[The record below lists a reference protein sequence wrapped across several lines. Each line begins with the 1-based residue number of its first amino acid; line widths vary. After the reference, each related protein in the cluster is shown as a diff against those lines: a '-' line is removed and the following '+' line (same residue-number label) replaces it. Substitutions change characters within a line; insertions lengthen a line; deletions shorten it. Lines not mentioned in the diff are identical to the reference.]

1 MSEEKENHLDEFVSI
16 ETEISHGK
24 KFLAG
29 LIDGII
35 IIGFFTTAFVLLPNF
50 YFVIFGSMRA
60 EFAIIIGLV
69 IMRFF
74 SIQLFNATP
83 GMLICR
89 AKYLNAAMKP
99 PSMLERTLASCFIL
113 INGIKYYDK

>member
-1 MSEEKENHLDEFVSI
+1 MSEEKENHLDEFVST
-16 ETEISHGK
+16 EKEISYGK

-35 IIGFFTTAFVLLPNF
+35 IIGFFTTALVLLPNF
-50 YFVIFGSMRA
+50 YFIIFGSLRA

-69 IMRFF
+69 VMRLF
-74 SIQLFNATP
+74 SIQLFNGTP

-99 PSMLERTLASCFIL
+99 PSVLERTFAACFIL
-113 INGIKYYDK
+113 INGIRYYDK